1 MNQRQLDREW
11 SNVIKKE
18 TKFLNKNLD
27 RREGKWKEKVAQYVP
42 DQLENTLNKAF
53 CKAFQVIFDKGTN
66 LIEKTFDR
74 KRLEQ
79 EYKIKEYAANLKGNE
94 KSVKEF
100 GKGVQGSRL
109 INMAFS
115 TVEGAGMGV
124 LGMGLPDIP
133 LFLSLQ
139 LKSIYEIAL
148 QYGFS
153 YESPD
158 ERLFILKVMETA
170 LLHGDE
176 LLHGNQLLN
185 DWIEKPYAFGESV
198 ESQIQK
204 TSLALSDEL
213 LYLKFIQGI
222 PVVGLLGGVS
232 DVVYQKKIGDYTQL
246 KYKRRFLN
254 RQMGEWVD

>member
-1 MNQRQLDREW
+1 MNLKQLDKEW
-11 SNVIKKE
+11 GSVIRKE

-27 RREGKWKEKVAQYVP
+27 KQEAKWKEKVAQYVP
-42 DQLENTLNKAF
+42 EQLENTLNKGF
-53 CKAFQVIFDKGTN
+53 CKAFQVIFDKGTTV
-66 LIEKTFDR
+66 IEKTFDR
-74 KRLEQ
+74 KKLEQ

-100 GKGVQGSRL
+100 GRGVQGSRL

-158 ERLFILKVMETA
+158 ERLFVLKVMETA
-170 LLHGDE
+170 LLHGNE
-176 LLHGNQLLN
+176 LLEGNQELN
-185 DWIEKPYAFGESV
+185 DWIEKPYAFGESL
-198 ESQIQK
+198 ENQIQK
-204 TSLALSDEL
+204 TSLALSEEL

-222 PVVGLLGGVS
+222 PVVGLLGGMS
-232 DVVYQKKIGDYTQL
+232 DVVYQKKIGDYAQL
-246 KYKRRFLN
+246 KYKRRFLK

>member
-11 SNVIKKE
+11 GSVIKKE
-18 TKFLNKNLD
+18 TKFLNKNLEK
-27 RREGKWKEKVAQYVP
+27 REPKWKEKVELYMP
-42 DQLENTLNKAF
+42 DQLESTLNKAF

-74 KRLEQ
+74 KKLEQ
-79 EYKIKEYAANLKGNE
+79 DYKIKEYAANLKGNE

-148 QYGFS
+148 QYGFA
-153 YESPD
+153 YDSPD

-170 LLHGDE
+170 LLHGEE
-176 LLHGNQLLN
+176 LLEQDGELN
-185 DWIEKPYAFGESV
+185 DWIEKPYVFAESM

-204 TSLALSDEL
+204 TSLALSEEL
-213 LYLKFIQGI
+213 LYLKFIQGL
-222 PVVGLLGGVS
+222 PVVGLLGGLS
-232 DVVYQKKIGDYTQL
+232 DVVYQKKIGDYAQL
-246 KYKRRFLN
+246 KYKRRFLKK
-254 RQMGEWVD
+254 QMEV